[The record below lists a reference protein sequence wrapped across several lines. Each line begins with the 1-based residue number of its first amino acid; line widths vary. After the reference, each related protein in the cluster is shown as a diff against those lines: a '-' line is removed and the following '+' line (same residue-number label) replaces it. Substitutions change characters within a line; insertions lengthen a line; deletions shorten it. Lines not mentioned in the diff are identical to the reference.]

1 MEAQDMIEFHPLTR
15 NIGAEVTGVDLAKP
29 LDGEQVQRI
38 RDGLLTHLVLF
49 FRDQH
54 ISDEEHVAFAKQFG
68 TANMPPMDTSG
79 SPVHVLDQTDPKGEG
94 GDQWHSDNTFMSVP
108 PMGSLLRAVIL
119 PDVGGDT
126 LWANMYMA
134 YESLAPWLRRLCDEL
149 YAEHDLTMSVTKA
162 IDKGHRM
169 DLRAMQEKNP
179 PVVHPVV
186 RVHPETGRKAL
197 YVNRSSVT
205 RLIGLSR
212 RENEA
217 ILPLLFD
224 AVRDPQFQVRLK
236 WRVGTLSFWDNRPT
250 QHYAVAD
257 YTQRRKMHRV
267 TINCPAGID
276 DGVPKGVDGVTG
288 ADAPAEAAAARYL

>member
-1 MEAQDMIEFHPLTR
+1 MIEFHPMTR

-29 LDGEQVQRI
+29 LDPEQVQRI
-38 RDGLLTHLVLF
+38 RDGLLTHMVLF

-54 ISDEEHVAFAKQFG
+54 ITDEEHVAFAKQFG
-68 TANMPPMDTSG
+68 TANLPPMDTSG
-79 SPVHVLDQTDPKGEG
+79 NAVHVLDQTDPKGEG
-94 GDQWHSDNTFMSVP
+94 GDSWHSDNTFMRTP

-119 PDVGGDT
+119 PEVGGDT

-134 YESLAPWLRRLCDEL
+134 YDSLAPWLQRLCDEL

-162 IDKGHRM
+162 IVKGHRM
-169 DLRAMQEKNP
+169 DLREMQEKNP
-179 PVVHPVV
+179 PVIHPVV

-217 ILPLLFD
+217 LLPLLFD
-224 AVRDPQFQVRLK
+224 AVRDPQFQVRLN
-236 WRVGTLSFWDNRPT
+236 WRVGTLAFWDNRPT

-267 TINCPAGID
+267 TINCPAEID
-276 DGVPKGVDGVTG
+276 DGVPKGVAGVTG
-288 ADAPAEAAAARYL
+288 DDAPAEAAAARYL

>member
-1 MEAQDMIEFHPLTR
+1 MIEFHPLTR

-29 LDGEQVQRI
+29 LDPEQIQQI
-38 RDGLLTHLVLF
+38 RDGLLKHMVLF

-68 TANMPPMDTSG
+68 TANMPPMDVSG
-79 SPVHVLDQTDPKGEG
+79 SAVHVLDQTDPKGEG
-94 GDQWHSDNTFMSVP
+94 GDSWHSDNTFMKTP

-119 PDVGGDT
+119 PEVGGDT

-134 YESLAPWLRRLCDEL
+134 YESLAPWLQRLCDEL
-149 YAEHDLTMSVTKA
+149 FAEHDLTMSVTKA

-169 DLRAMQEKNP
+169 DLREMQEKNP
-179 PVVHPVV
+179 PVIHPVV

-217 ILPLLFD
+217 LLPLLFD

-236 WRVGTLSFWDNRPT
+236 WRVGTLAFWDNRPT

-267 TINCPAGID
+267 TINCPAEID
-276 DGVPKGVDGVTG
+276 DGVPKGVGGVTG
-288 ADAPAEAAAARYL
+288 ADAPAETAAARYL